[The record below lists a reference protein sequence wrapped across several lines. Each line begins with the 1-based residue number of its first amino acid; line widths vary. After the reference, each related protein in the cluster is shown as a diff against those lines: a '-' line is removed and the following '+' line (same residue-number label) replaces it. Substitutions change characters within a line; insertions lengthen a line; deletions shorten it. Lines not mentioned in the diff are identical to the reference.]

1 MSTHSKTKIALFGY
15 PLAYIFVLN
24 WLTLAQL
31 QLKLAKPTEVVQ
43 YHQNASK
50 FHYASLNPK
59 TGDICFHHFLYP
71 ALIPENTKNAKLK
84 ELLLHQLGIL
94 ARTTATIWIALV
106 RKLDLSS
113 ADASPV
119 LQQILLNRPLQGG
132 GACKTVFTTL
142 LRCFYVWESSEN
154 FLHTVIM

>member
-1 MSTHSKTKIALFGY
+1 MSTPTKTKIALFGY

-132 GACKTVFTTL
+132 GGLVKLFLRPFYDVFT
-142 LRCFYVWESSEN
+142 YEN
-154 FLHTVIM
+154 PQKISYILS